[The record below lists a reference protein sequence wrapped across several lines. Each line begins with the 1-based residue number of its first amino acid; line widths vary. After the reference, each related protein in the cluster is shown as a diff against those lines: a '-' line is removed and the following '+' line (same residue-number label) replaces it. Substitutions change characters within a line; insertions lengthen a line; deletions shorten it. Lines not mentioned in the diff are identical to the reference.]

1 MAGADPRVKVMWVLS
16 CLVVYFARDPRV
28 VLATAGIAL
37 GVFVLAGGLG
47 GRHRLPM
54 LLILGVFFAI
64 FCGSAVRAGGV
75 HGAAGT
81 GVILSRWVAV
91 IFSSAALFALTGP
104 YELVE
109 VLRWVRAPEG
119 LTFSLGVG
127 FRFIPFVFDEFRSV
141 SLALRS
147 RGMAPGVRL
156 GDAAM
161 WVRMIQVL
169 LFAVLAGVLQRTGD
183 MWLAMNV
190 RAFRLGLARGSLSFR
205 RTTATFVFVGI
216 SIATL
221 VAAVW
226 LR

>member
-1 MAGADPRVKVMWVLS
+1 MTGADPRVKVMWVLS
-16 CLVVYFARDPRV
+16 CLVVYFAPNPHV
-28 VLATAGIAL
+28 VLATAAIAL
-37 GVFVLAGGLG
+37 GVFLLSGELG
-47 GRHRLPM
+47 GRHRMPM
-54 LLILGVFFAI
+54 LLVLAVFLAI
-64 FCGSAVRAGGV
+64 FCAAAARTGSV

-81 GVILSRWVAV
+81 GIILSRWIAV

-109 VLRWVRAPEG
+109 VLRWARAPEG

-141 SLALRS
+141 SVALRS

-161 WVRMIQVL
+161 WVRMIQIL
-169 LFAVLAGVLQRTGD
+169 LFAVLAGVLQRTAD

-190 RAFRLGLARGSLSFR
+190 RAFRLGLARGSLGFR
-205 RTTATFVFVGI
+205 RDAATFVFMAI
-216 SIATL
+216 SMATL